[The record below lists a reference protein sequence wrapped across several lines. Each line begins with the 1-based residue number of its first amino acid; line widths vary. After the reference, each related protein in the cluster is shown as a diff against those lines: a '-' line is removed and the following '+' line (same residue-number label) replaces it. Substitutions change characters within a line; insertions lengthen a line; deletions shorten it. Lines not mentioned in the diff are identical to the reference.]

1 MHLTF
6 LGTGAATASPLP
18 FCNCACCA
26 AARREGGKNIRRR
39 SSLLVGD
46 ELLIDLGPD
55 TVQAAFRLGLDLRR
69 VHTLLVT
76 HAHADHFDPG
86 HLCTRLRAYGCVAP
100 APLALVASP
109 ASLTRMSEALMREEP
124 DARLDDPAG
133 LAALSLTVRPCLPGD
148 RFVCGR
154 YTVTALASRHD
165 PAVDSR
171 LYVVDDGEKRLLYA
185 LDSPA
190 FDEANWEAL
199 AALGTPLDCV
209 VLDHTYGPHLR
220 DLPRD
225 DHMSAHDAA
234 RTAAA
239 LHVRGLLTPGAQIW
253 ASHLSHEGT
262 PPHAEMSRIAERNG
276 YRVAWDGMEIDV

>member
-100 APLALVASP
+100 APLLCPSSPPPRVPPGLLLWCFPSSRASW
-109 ASLTRMSEALMREEP
+109 
-124 DARLDDPAG
+124 
-133 LAALSLTVRPCLPGD
+133 
-148 RFVCGR
+148 
-154 YTVTALASRHD
+154 TALPLAFPPLMD
-165 PAVDSR
+165 P
-171 LYVVDDGEKRLLYA
+171 
-185 LDSPA
+185 
-190 FDEANWEAL
+190 W
-199 AALGTPLDCV
+199 
-209 VLDHTYGPHLR
+209 
-220 DLPRD
+220 
-225 DHMSAHDAA
+225 
-234 RTAAA
+234 
-239 LHVRGLLTPGAQIW
+239 LT
-253 ASHLSHEGT
+253 
-262 PPHAEMSRIAERNG
+262 
-276 YRVAWDGMEIDV
+276 